1 LRYRTTFAAIV
12 LTLALASPAFA
23 GGGGFGGD
31 DDDADSG
38 PPYFGLVKDN
48 GGKDIADA
56 KITVTITKMN
66 STLVQRSDTM
76 GHFFIRG
83 FDKTV
88 DPKDVVVVCSKDGYA
103 QATAEATPAIGNAP
117 IQLLCVLQ
125 KS

>member
-1 LRYRTTFAAIV
+1 LRYRAPLLVCLLLLPVNAAW
-12 LTLALASPAFA
+12 A

-38 PPYFGLVKDN
+38 PPYFGLVKDS

-66 STLVQRSDTM
+66 STLVQRSDTL

-103 QATAEATPAIGNAP
+103 DATATASPPLGNAP
-117 IQLLCVLQ
+117 IQLLCVLT
-125 KS
+125 KP

>member
-1 LRYRTTFAAIV
+1 MRQCATF
-12 LTLALASPAFA
+12 LACLLLLSANPAFA

-38 PPYFGLVKDN
+38 PPYFGIVKDN

-56 KITVTITKMN
+56 KITVTIAKMN
-66 STLVQRSDTM
+66 STLVQRSDSM

-83 FDKTV
+83 FDKSV
-88 DPKDVVVVCSKDGYA
+88 DPKDIVVVCSKDGYA
-103 QATAEATPAIGNAP
+103 TATATATPAIGNAP
-117 IQLLCVLQ
+117 IQLLCVMP